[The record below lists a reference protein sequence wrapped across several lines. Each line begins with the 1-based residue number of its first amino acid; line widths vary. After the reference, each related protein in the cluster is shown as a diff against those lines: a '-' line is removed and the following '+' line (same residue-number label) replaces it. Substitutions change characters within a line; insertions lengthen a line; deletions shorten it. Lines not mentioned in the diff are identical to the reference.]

1 MKKKELIEEV
11 FIEDSSYDQS
21 DALLQEKLKTVSSV
35 KNLWRWHILGRNFE
49 FALDVPWHIN
59 WWQRFWLKFFFHS
72 DFEKLT

>member
-35 KNLWRWHILGRNFE
+35 KNLWRWHSLGKH
-49 FALDVPWHIN
+49 AQ
-59 WWQRFWLKFFFHS
+59 QR
-72 DFEKLT
+72 